1 MKNDEYDG
9 LLLRREIG
17 TYFLTFDKCGLR
29 WKDNDSKRSKMFF
42 PNVVKQLFTK
52 IINIKAHIGNVENMF
67 EIKMRKEHLIV
78 LYISSDLFLSQL
90 LYSKTGR

>member
-9 LLLRREIG
+9 LLLRSEIG

-29 WKDNDSKRSKMFF
+29 RKENDSKRSKIFF

-52 IINIKAHIGNVENMF
+52 IINIKPHIGNVENMF
-67 EIKMRKEHLIV
+67 EIKAKGASYRSLYV
-78 LYISSDLFLSQL
+78 LRPISISTTLF
-90 LYSKTGR
+90 KNR